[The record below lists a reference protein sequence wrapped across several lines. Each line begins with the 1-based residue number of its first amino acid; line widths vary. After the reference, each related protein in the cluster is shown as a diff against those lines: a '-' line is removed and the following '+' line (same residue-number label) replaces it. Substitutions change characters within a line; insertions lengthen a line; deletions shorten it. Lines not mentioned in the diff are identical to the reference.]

1 MCDMNTA
8 GMAHGGWGCTL
19 ERSGREHVRRR
30 AALVSKAPDLRE
42 VERSIRV
49 AWELGGRTRQGER
62 KGEMEEGNEGGRE
75 RSG

>member
-42 VERSIRV
+42 ALLLLVSMGVILV
-49 AWELGGRTRQGER
+49 YCGAL
-62 KGEMEEGNEGGRE
+62 
-75 RSG
+75 